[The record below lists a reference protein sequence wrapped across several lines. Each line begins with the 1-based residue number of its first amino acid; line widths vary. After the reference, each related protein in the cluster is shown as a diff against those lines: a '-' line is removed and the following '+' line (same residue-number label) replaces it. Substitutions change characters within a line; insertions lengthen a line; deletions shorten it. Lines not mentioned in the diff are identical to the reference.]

1 MSGFENVVILF
12 TLMTHIPLYWIIL
25 QRYSLLHLVKQS
37 DSVKVFQ
44 PPYLYLLEEQL
55 PQRAHTTDDVVL
67 QMLAPVSLFV
77 IEHSCSLSAVKPF
90 FSLLPIEDRRLRKV
104 RYLSEETVK
113 NKKTT
118 TKNTTNCPSLSP
130 SHWRNQQNI
139 RAKTM
144 CWKPHMAKESLVE
157 SFAKVQCT
165 NCQPYQEHVA
175 TEGIP
180 Q

>member
-67 QMLAPVSLFV
+67 QMLAPISLFV

-113 NKKTT
+113 NKKNNN
-118 TKNTTNCPSLSP
+118 KKHNNNRFYRALFVFLF
-130 SHWRNQQNI
+130 QQKI
-139 RAKTM
+139 HCVPAI
-144 CWKPHMAKESLVE
+144 C
-157 SFAKVQCT
+157 
-165 NCQPYQEHVA
+165 
-175 TEGIP
+175 
-180 Q
+180 

>member
-118 TKNTTNCPSLSP
+118 TKNTTTTTDSIEHFLYFCFSKRYIVFLLFVKKALSFLFLFF
-130 SHWRNQQNI
+130 SI
-139 RAKTM
+139 GDD
-144 CWKPHMAKESLVE
+144 V
-157 SFAKVQCT
+157 
-165 NCQPYQEHVA
+165 
-175 TEGIP
+175 I
-180 Q
+180 

>member
-1 MSGFENVVILF
+1 MIDNMSGFENVVILF

-118 TKNTTNCPSLSP
+118 TKNTTTTTDSIEHFLYFCFSKRYIVFLLFVKKALSFLFLFF
-130 SHWRNQQNI
+130 SI
-139 RAKTM
+139 GDD
-144 CWKPHMAKESLVE
+144 V
-157 SFAKVQCT
+157 
-165 NCQPYQEHVA
+165 
-175 TEGIP
+175 I
-180 Q
+180 

>member
-25 QRYSLLHLVKQS
+25 QRYSLLHLIKQS

-118 TKNTTNCPSLSP
+118 TKNTTTTTDSIEHFLYFCFSKRYIVFLLFVKKALSFLFLFF
-130 SHWRNQQNI
+130 SI
-139 RAKTM
+139 GDD
-144 CWKPHMAKESLVE
+144 V
-157 SFAKVQCT
+157 
-165 NCQPYQEHVA
+165 
-175 TEGIP
+175 I
-180 Q
+180 